1 MSDTLS
7 SRMLVNVLGIPGIL
21 LCIYFGNEIFL
32 GFIFV
37 VSILAM
43 MEYFKLSEQKS
54 ISPQYVI
61 SCLSAFIILM
71 FYYVSDLSQIYTIPL
86 GQFFVL
92 IVGITLITE
101 LFRNKPNP
109 SLNIA
114 VSLFGIF
121 YIPLLLGALIG
132 IREFFPLQSDL
143 NMKLTFSLFIAVWL
157 CDSAAYTFGKLWGKK
172 KILERVS
179 PKKTVVGAV
188 SGLIT
193 AIMVYLAFIKFRF
206 IVSSDPTFSISY
218 SDAVM
223 MGIIVGVFGQMGDFI
238 ESMFKREVCV
248 KDTSRILGGHGGVLD
263 RFDSLLIASPLIY
276 LYLKFIID

>member
-1 MSDTLS
+1 
-7 SRMLVNVLGIPGIL
+7 MLVNVLGIPGIL

>member
-32 GFIFV
+32 AFILV

-43 MEYFKLSEQKS
+43 REYFKLSEQKS
-54 ISPQYVI
+54 IFPQYII
-61 SCLSAFIILM
+61 SFLSAFIILM
-71 FYYVSDLSQIYTIPL
+71 FYYVSDLSQIFTIPL

-92 IVGITLITE
+92 IVCIILITE

-114 VSLFGIF
+114 VTLFGIF

-132 IREFFPLQSDL
+132 IREFYPLQSDL
-143 NMKLTFSLFIAVWL
+143 NMKLTFTLFITVWL
-157 CDSAAYTFGKLWGKK
+157 CDSAAYAFGKLWGKK

-179 PKKTVVGAV
+179 PKKTIIGTA

-193 AIMVYLAFIKFRF
+193 AILVYILFVKYRF
-206 IVSSDPTFSISY
+206 FDSSNSIVSITY
-218 SDAVM
+218 VDAVW

-238 ESMFKREVCV
+238 ESMFKREVGV
-248 KDTSRILGGHGGVLD
+248 KDTSHFLGGHGGVLD
-263 RFDSLLIASPLIY
+263 RFDSLLIASPLMY
-276 LYLKFIID
+276 LYLKFFVN

>member
-1 MSDTLS
+1 
-7 SRMLVNVLGIPGIL
+7 MLVNVLGIPGIL

-61 SCLSAFIILM
+61 SFISAFIILM
-71 FYYVSDLSQIYTIPL
+71 FYYVSDLSQIFTIPL

-114 VSLFGIF
+114 VTLFGIF
-121 YIPLLLGALIG
+121 YIPLLLGALVG
-132 IREFFPLQSDL
+132 IREFYPLQSDL

-157 CDSAAYTFGKLWGKK
+157 CDSAAYTFGKLCGKK
-172 KILERVS
+172 KIMERVS
-179 PKKTVVGAV
+179 PKKTVVGTV
-188 SGLIT
+188 SGLVT
-193 AIMVYLAFIKFRF
+193 AIMVYLGFITIGFF
-206 IVSSDPTFSISY
+206 VSSDPRVSISY
-218 SDAVM
+218 SDAVW

-238 ESMFKREVCV
+238 ESMFKREVGV
-248 KDTSRILGGHGGVLD
+248 KDTSRFLGGHGGVLD
-263 RFDSLLIASPLIY
+263 RFDSLLIASPLMY
-276 LYLKFIID
+276 LYLKFIVD